1 MQKIE
6 FHHALVKKF
15 DSLKAEYSEIINKI
29 DSLAGI
35 EKDALQDRRIIVWN
49 EMVRVKNKAD
59 AINTRAK

>member
-1 MQKIE
+1 MQRIE